1 MKVRKAVSVE
11 DIGIQLQDWERCAH
25 WTYDCLSLPIQRKV
39 DSRTAVNFPSKGLY
53 AITDG
58 PRADLH
64 VAVAAAIAGG
74 ARVVQY
80 RDKTLDPIRQ
90 HEEASSLARLCADS
104 KIPFIINDDARL
116 ALDCS
121 ADGVHLGA
129 DDIDLR
135 AARSLLGD
143 SALIGVSCY
152 DSIERA
158 REAVAEGANYV
169 AFGAFY
175 ATGTKPLARRANRNL
190 LSEARELP
198 IPKVAIGGITPE
210 NAGDLIQS
218 GADLI
223 AVVSSLFSANDIS
236 ACARR
241 FSRLFPTAKSNP

>member
-11 DIGIQLQDWERCAH
+11 DIEIPLQNWERCAH
-25 WTYDCLSLPIQRKV
+25 WTYDCLSLPIPRKV

-58 PRADLH
+58 PRTDLLA
-64 VAVAAAIAGG
+64 AVVAAIAGG
-74 ARVVQY
+74 AKVVQY
-80 RDKTLDPIRQ
+80 RDKTHDTTRR
-90 HEEASSLARLCADS
+90 HEEASSLKRLCADS
-104 KIPFIINDDARL
+104 GIPFIINDDARL
-116 ALDCS
+116 ALACG
-121 ADGVHLGA
+121 ANGVHLGT
-129 DDIDLR
+129 DDIDLS

-158 REAVAEGANYV
+158 RGAVAEGANYV
-169 AFGAFY
+169 AFGAFFPT
-175 ATGTKPLARRANRNL
+175 ATKPLARRASRNL

-210 NAGDLIQS
+210 NAGTLIQS
-218 GADLI
+218 GADMI
-223 AVVSSLFSANDIS
+223 AVVSALFSAPDIS

-241 FSRLFPTAKSNP
+241 FSSLFQNPKSHP

>member
-1 MKVRKAVSVE
+1 M
-11 DIGIQLQDWERCAH
+11 
-25 WTYDCLSLPIQRKV
+25 
-39 DSRTAVNFPSKGLY
+39 NFPSKGLY

-80 RDKTLDPIRQ
+80 RDKTLDPIRR
-90 HEEASSLARLCADS
+90 HEEASSLARLCVGS
-104 KIPFIINDDARL
+104 GIPFIINDDG
-116 ALDCS
+116 

-236 ACARR
+236 ACAKR